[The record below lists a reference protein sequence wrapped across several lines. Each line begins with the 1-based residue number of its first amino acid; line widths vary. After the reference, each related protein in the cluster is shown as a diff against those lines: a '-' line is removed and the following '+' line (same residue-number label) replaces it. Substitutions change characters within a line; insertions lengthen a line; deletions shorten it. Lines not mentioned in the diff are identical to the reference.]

1 MGCCFEG
8 DVSEVWAAMRRIQRS
23 HKTEERPMTESLGPQ
38 ESWPWGL
45 QGSKPSAWVFFF
57 HLENQA
63 EKQSLFPRVVMET
76 KGHNVYTAP
85 RAERT
90 SPLTARGGSQDFD
103 TWTI

>member
-1 MGCCFEG
+1 MGGHEEG
-8 DVSEVWAAMRRIQRS
+8 SEKSQVRRETHDREAGTRRS
-23 HKTEERPMTESLGPQ
+23 PGHGVDRVAN
-38 ESWPWGL
+38 L
-45 QGSKPSAWVFFF
+45 QPGYFFF

-85 RAERT
+85 RAERA
-90 SPLTARGGSQDFD
+90 SPLTAGEGSQDFD